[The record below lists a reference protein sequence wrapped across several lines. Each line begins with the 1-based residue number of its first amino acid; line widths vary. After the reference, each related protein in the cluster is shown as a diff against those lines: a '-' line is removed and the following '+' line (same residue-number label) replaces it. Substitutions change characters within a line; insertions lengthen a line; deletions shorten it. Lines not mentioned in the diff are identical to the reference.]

1 MSRQSPFFALPTIR
15 HLAVNLRAGGSV
27 KGVVGSGTLP
37 DVDEDSGQPKPPDSE
52 PEVSPGST
60 AAGHAEELMVR
71 VQLGDM
77 DAYQELV
84 RLYQR
89 KVGRVVGMYHR
100 DREDALEVVQ
110 DTFLKVFTSRHTW
123 ERRTSFSAWLY
134 RVAINASID
143 RYRRDERSRATSI
156 EDLVDAQVR
165 ESATGP
171 KLETPIER
179 LEARDRRKMIER
191 AISRLP
197 ARQREVV
204 SLRYFAELRLE
215 EIAVALQCPLG
226 TVKSN
231 LHKAMNA
238 LKQQLAVGD

>member
-1 MSRQSPFFALPTIR
+1 MI
-15 HLAVNLRAGGSV
+15 
-27 KGVVGSGTLP
+27 
-37 DVDEDSGQPKPPDSE
+37 
-52 PEVSPGST
+52 
-60 AAGHAEELMVR
+60 R

-77 DAYQELV
+77 EAYQEIV
-84 RLYQR
+84 RLFQR
-89 KVGRVVGMYHR
+89 KVGRVVGIYHR
-100 DREDALEVVQ
+100 DREDAMEVVQ

-156 EDLVDAQVR
+156 EDLVEAQIT
-165 ESATGP
+165 ESATGSKP
-171 KLETPIER
+171 ENPIDR
-179 LEARDRRKMIER
+179 LEARDRRKLIER

-204 SLRYFAELRLE
+204 SLRYFGELQLE

-231 LHKAMNA
+231 LHKAINA
-238 LKQQLAVGD
+238 LKQQFAVSV